1 MSPRRAVL
9 VAYTLSG
16 AAGLLYEVAWVRL
29 LTLHLGHG
37 TAAVSTVLAAFM
49 GGLAAGAALGGR
61 YAPRWGPRRALG
73 AYAGLELAIAAS
85 ALLLPR
91 AFDALR
97 PLLVWAYADGAG
109 GVLFGVTRVAASLG
123 VVALPATLMGATL
136 PLAVCWLVRDPARAG
151 PDAGLLY
158 AANTAGAAAGA
169 AMTSFVLLP
178 VFGLSRTTF
187 VGVGLNAAAAAL
199 AGWATRS
206 RAVPSPAP
214 AGHAGAATKVHRG
227 HRRRDVA
234 ARLPEVST
242 LEPAAAGAV
251 LALSGFVA
259 LTYEVTWT
267 RLCALVMGPTTYAF
281 GLMVAVFIA
290 GLAVGA
296 GVGAAWSRR
305 VNPRVALGAALLGAA
320 LGGLLVAAT
329 AGSLPVRV
337 AALLTRVDAHFAT
350 ILTLEALGL
359 TLLLLPATIALGT
372 AFPLALA
379 ASASPQR
386 PVARDAAVVYAA
398 NTLGAIAGSL
408 ASGFLLVP
416 RLGLRTT
423 ILGVAAAASVAA
435 VALLWSRARRASWR
449 VAAAA
454 PALGVLTA
462 GLWLPAWNRALLS
475 SGAYKYAAYLDPADP
490 EIALEAGT
498 LLFYAEGA
506 TGTVSVRR
514 TAGTLALAID
524 GKVDASNGGDM
535 LTQKLLAHL
544 PLLLHPSPRR
554 VGIVGLGSGVT
565 AGAALVHPVE
575 EVEVIEIAP
584 EVVRA
589 SAWFA
594 RDNSGALD
602 DPRTRLIV
610 GDARSHLALGRR
622 PYDVIISEPSNP
634 WMAGVASLFTREFF
648 ANLRARLA
656 PGGIVC
662 QWAHTYDIS
671 DRDLRSIVATFLS
684 VFPAGGLWLVGDA
697 DVLLVAGE
705 KPVDALLDNVA
716 IAWKRPGVAAD
727 LATVGVRTP
736 FGLLSLFV
744 AAGPELAAY
753 TSGAPLQTDDRMALE
768 FTAPRGVYEAAG
780 EDNARRLRELAEHV
794 VQPEA
799 VRAALAAATGAD
811 WKARGLFL
819 LQAESPK
826 AAYDDLA
833 RAASADPGD
842 LETLLALERAAAPA
856 GRLEDLLRLLTELS
870 ERSAGSVTAR
880 IAASR
885 LLASTGQAERALAVI
900 QEAVGLAPDDGRVL
914 AQQASIL
921 ADLGDVA
928 RLAGVVRQLEA
939 HAPQDSETL
948 YYRATLAF
956 LAGKPEEAHAMARA
970 LVQQAPHHAR
980 GLTLLGASA
989 ATLGRAAEARRAFE
1003 AAIERNPRDVTAY
1016 VNLGSLELEAAN
1028 PRAAV
1033 NYLLEALSLE
1043 PTSVP
1048 AREALVRAF
1057 ELAGERARA
1066 ARLRRRASR
1075 PRQGGP

>member
-1 MSPRRAVL
+1 MAPRRAVL
-9 VAYTLSG
+9 IAYTLSG

-29 LTLHLGHG
+29 LTLYLGHG

-61 YAPRWGPRRALG
+61 YAPRWGPRRALA
-73 AYAGLELAIAAS
+73 AYASLELAVAAC

-109 GVLFGVTRVAASLG
+109 GVLFGITRVAASLG

-136 PLAVCWLVRDPARAG
+136 PLAVCWLVRDPTRAG

-169 AMTSFVLLP
+169 AVTSFVLLP
-178 VFGLSRTTF
+178 VVGLSRTTF

-206 RAVPSPAP
+206 PAGPSPAS
-214 AGHAGAATKVHRG
+214 AGHAGADTKIQRG

-234 ARLPEVST
+234 ARLLEVST
-242 LEPAAAGAV
+242 LGPAAAGAV

-290 GLAVGA
+290 GLAAGA

-305 VNPRVALGAALLGAA
+305 AHARVALGAALFGAA

-337 AALLTRVDAHFAT
+337 AALLTRADTHFAT

-359 TLLLLPATIALGT
+359 ALLLLPATIALGT
-372 AFPLALA
+372 AFPLAVA

-386 PVARDAAVVYAA
+386 PVARDAAIVYAG

-435 VALLWSRARRASWR
+435 VALLWSCGRRATWR
-449 VAAAA
+449 AAAAA
-454 PALGVLTA
+454 PALAVLTA

-475 SGAYKYAAYLDPADP
+475 SGAYKYAAYLDHADP
-490 EIALEAGT
+490 EVALEAGT

-514 TAGTLALAID
+514 TAGTLSLAID

-575 EVEVIEIAP
+575 EVEVIEISP

-589 SAWFA
+589 AAWFA
-594 RDNSGALD
+594 RDNGGALD
-602 DPRTRLIV
+602 DPRTRLV
-610 GDARSHLALGRR
+610 VRDARSHLALGRR
-622 PYDVIISEPSNP
+622 RYDVIISEPSNP

-662 QWAHTYDIS
+662 QWAHTYDIT

-705 KPVDALLDNVA
+705 KPVDALLENVA
-716 IAWKRPGVAAD
+716 IAWKRPGVATD
-727 LATVGVRTP
+727 LASVGVRTP
-736 FGLLSLFV
+736 FGLLTLFV

-768 FTAPRGVYEAAG
+768 FTGPRGVYEAAG

-811 WKARGLFL
+811 WKGRGLLL
-819 LQAESPK
+819 LQAESPR

-856 GRLEDLLRLLTELS
+856 GRLDDALRLLTELA
-870 ERSAGSVTAR
+870 ERPAGSVTAR

-885 LLASTGQAERALAVI
+885 LLASSGQAERALAVI
-900 QEAVGLAPDDGRVL
+900 QQAVALAPDDERVL

-928 RLAGVVRQLEA
+928 RLAAVVRQLEA
-939 HAPQDSETL
+939 HAPQNSETL

-956 LAGKPEEAHAMARA
+956 LAGKPEEAHAVARA
-970 LVQQAPHHAR
+970 LLQQAPHDAR
-980 GLTLLGASA
+980 GLNLLGASA
-989 ATLGRAAEARRAFE
+989 ATLGRPAEARRAFE
-1003 AAIERNPRDVTAY
+1003 AAIEQNPKDVTAY

-1033 NYLLEALSLE
+1033 NYLMEALSVE

-1057 ELAGERARA
+1057 ELTGDEARA
-1066 ARLRRRASR
+1066 ARLQRRANR
-1075 PRQGGP
+1075 PQQGGP